1 MSSWLAP
8 AAMSFLRPDRW
19 AERRR
24 GEREAG
30 DAVSGSDAVVCHR
43 DFSVPGALLDVV
55 VAAVLVPDRV
65 QIFFGRGL
73 LLSQPAAGRGGLSEV
88 RGVGRVPCQGPAGN
102 YLATCRARRPT
113 GNRLP
118 RVQLATLYR
127 SLS

>member
-1 MSSWLAP
+1 MSSWIAP

-24 GEREAG
+24 GEGEAG
-30 DAVSGSDAVVCHR
+30 DAVSGSDAVVRHR

-55 VAAVLVPDRV
+55 VAAVLAPDRVQILRPRIAAAVLVPDRV

-88 RGVGRVPCQGPAGN
+88 RGVGRVPC
-102 YLATCRARRPT
+102 
-113 GNRLP
+113 
-118 RVQLATLYR
+118 
-127 SLS
+127 